1 MSIIVCAFPYKVPTI
16 EHNISRYAIV
26 KDYHIVVKNL
36 LTPVVDEL
44 QKVFPDNKFAYFSDN
59 SPIPEVKAAA
69 LAGIGVVGANGLLI
83 TEEFGSWVFIGE
95 IVTDLNILHVKNEI
109 KTCPMCGRCKN
120 LCPSGSICDY
130 GVKRESCLSN
140 VSQKKG
146 TLSEREK
153 ELIKDNKIIWG
164 CDICQEVCPLNFDKP
179 YTYIKQ
185 FLDDVVPEIKFG
197 DYEVL
202 TDRAF
207 NWRPQ
212 EVIERNLKLNLHV

>member
-16 EHNISRYAIV
+16 KHNISRYAVV

-44 QKVFPDNKFAYFSDN
+44 QKVFPDNKFTYFSDN

-95 IVTDLNILHVKNEI
+95 IVTDLNISHTKNEI
-109 KTCPMCGRCKN
+109 KTCPMCDQCKN
-120 LCPSGSICDY
+120 LCPSKSICDY
-130 GVKRESCLSN
+130 GVKRDACLSN

-153 ELIKDNKIIWG
+153 ELIKDSKIVWG
-164 CDICQEVCPLNFDKP
+164 CDVCQEVCPLNVDKP
-179 YTYIKQ
+179 YTYIKL
-185 FLDDVVPEIKFG
+185 FFDDVVSEIKLG

-207 NWRPQ
+207 KWRSQ
-212 EVIERNLKLNLHV
+212 EVIERNIKLNL